1 MKSVK
6 CGNMPALG
14 RDIHGGCVRGGVEGM
29 EGMRDVEGIEDP

>member
-14 RDIHGGCVRGGVEGM
+14 RDIHGGCMGVEGM
-29 EGMRDVEGIEDP
+29 KGMRDVEGIENP